1 MRFWAS
7 VACMPGSAAS
17 IPHNERMTEKT
28 KALSVTAFATL
39 LLVAFMMGAN
49 HVAAR
54 FAFNN
59 GVDVM
64 TAVSF
69 RSALTALVVGLILWQ
84 QKVQI
89 KLESHHKKYL
99 PLIGLIIAVQSVC
112 LYSSVAR
119 LPVALAL
126 LAFNTYPL
134 STAFWARVL
143 YKHQPEK
150 AVLWS
155 MPLILVGLALALDVM
170 GAASGLGAS
179 EHWAQIGSGVAFA
192 LAASATFGLALVYTQ
207 HETVGLDG
215 RVRTFSSMSLVG
227 VLAVA
232 AALSQG
238 GFHLPTASAGWWG
251 LGMLSF
257 LYGTAFTILFTV
269 LPRLGVVGNS
279 AIMNVEPVFAL
290 TLAWAL
296 LDQAIAPIQL
306 VGAALVVGTVM
317 WLGLRK
323 R

>member
-1 MRFWAS
+1 MRGCTGF
-7 VACMPGSAAS
+7 
-17 IPHNERMTEKT
+17 ILHNERMTETSKSLT
-28 KALSVTAFATL
+28 TTAFATL
-39 LLVAFMMGAN
+39 LLIAFMMGAN

-54 FAFNN
+54 LAFNN
-59 GVDVM
+59 GVDVV

-69 RSALTALVVGLILWQ
+69 RSVLTAVVVGLILWQ

-89 KLESHHKKYL
+89 QIESNHKKYM
-99 PLIGLIIAVQSVC
+99 LIIGGLIAVQSVC

-143 YKHQPEK
+143 YKHQAEK
-150 AVLWS
+150 TVLWS
-155 MPLILVGLALALDVM
+155 MPILLAGLALALDVL
-170 GAASGLGAS
+170 GAASGLGAA
-179 EHWAQIGSGVAFA
+179 EHWSQIGAGVAFA

-207 HETVGLDG
+207 HETTGLDG
-215 RVRTFSSMSLVG
+215 RVRTFSSMSIVG

-232 AALSQG
+232 AAMSQG
-238 GFHLPTASAGWWG
+238 GFHLPQAPAGWWG

-269 LPRLGVVGNS
+269 LPKLGVVGNS

-290 TLAWAL
+290 VLAWAL

-306 VGAALVVGTVM
+306 VGAFLVVGTVM

>member
-1 MRFWAS
+1 
-7 VACMPGSAAS
+7 MPECTAS
-17 IPHNERMTEKT
+17 ILQNECMTEQSKSLT
-28 KALSVTAFATL
+28 STAFATL
-39 LLVAFMMGAN
+39 LLIAFMMGAN

-59 GVDVM
+59 GVDVV

-69 RSALTALVVGLILWQ
+69 RSVLTAVVVGLIVWQ

-89 KLESHHKKYL
+89 QVESNHKKYM
-99 PLIGLIIAVQSVC
+99 LIIGGLIAVQSVC

-143 YKHQPEK
+143 YKHKAEK

-155 MPLILVGLALALDVM
+155 MPILLLGLALALDVL
-170 GAASGLGAS
+170 GAASGLGAA
-179 EHWAQIGSGVAFA
+179 EHWSQIGSGVAFA

-207 HETVGLDG
+207 HETTGLDG
-215 RVRTFSSMSLVG
+215 RVRTFSSMSIVG
-227 VLAVA
+227 ILAVA

-238 GFHLPTASAGWWG
+238 GFHLPQAPAGWWG

-257 LYGTAFTILFTV
+257 LYGTAFTILFTI
-269 LPRLGVVGNS
+269 LPKLGVVGNS

-290 TLAWAL
+290 ALAWAL

-306 VGAALVVGTVM
+306 VGAFLVVGTVM

>member
-1 MRFWAS
+1 MRGCTGF
-7 VACMPGSAAS
+7 
-17 IPHNERMTEKT
+17 ILHNDRMTETSKSLT
-28 KALSVTAFATL
+28 TTAFATL
-39 LLVAFMMGAN
+39 LLIAFMMGAN

-54 FAFNN
+54 LAFNN
-59 GVDVM
+59 GVDVV

-69 RSALTALVVGLILWQ
+69 RSVLTAVVVGLILWQ

-89 KLESHHKKYL
+89 QIESNHKKYM
-99 PLIGLIIAVQSVC
+99 LIIGGLIAVQSVC

-143 YKHQPEK
+143 YKHQAEK

-155 MPLILVGLALALDVM
+155 MPILLAGLALALDVL
-170 GAASGLGAS
+170 GAASGLGAA
-179 EHWAQIGSGVAFA
+179 EHWSQIGAGVAFA

-207 HETVGLDG
+207 HETTGLDG
-215 RVRTFSSMSLVG
+215 RVRTFSSMSIVG
-227 VLAVA
+227 ILAVA
-232 AALSQG
+232 AAMSQG
-238 GFHLPTASAGWWG
+238 GFHLPQAPAGWWG

-269 LPRLGVVGNS
+269 LPKLGVVGNS

-290 TLAWAL
+290 VLAWAL

-306 VGAALVVGTVM
+306 VGAFLVVGTVM

>member
-1 MRFWAS
+1 
-7 VACMPGSAAS
+7 MPGCTGSTL
-17 IPHNERMTEKT
+17 HNDGMTEPSKS
-28 KALSVTAFATL
+28 LSSTAFVTL
-39 LLVAFMMGAN
+39 LLIAFMMGAN

-54 FAFNN
+54 FAFND
-59 GVDVM
+59 GVDVV
-64 TAVSF
+64 TAVTF
-69 RSALTALVVGLILWQ
+69 RSVLTAIVVGLILWQ

-89 KLESHHKKYL
+89 QVTSHHKKYM
-99 PLIGLIIAVQSVC
+99 LIIGALIAVQSVC

-143 YKHQPEK
+143 YGHQPEK

-155 MPLILVGLALALDVM
+155 MPILLLGLALALDVM
-170 GAASGLGAS
+170 GAASGLGAA

-207 HETVGLDG
+207 HETTGLDG
-215 RVRTFSSMSLVG
+215 RLRTFSSMSFVG
-227 VLAVA
+227 VFAVVVA
-232 AALSQG
+232 MSQG
-238 GFHLPTASAGWWG
+238 GFHLPQAPAGWWG

-269 LPRLGVVGNS
+269 LPKLGVVGNS
-279 AIMNVEPVFAL
+279 AIMNVEPIFAL
-290 TLAWAL
+290 VLAWAL
-296 LDQAIAPIQL
+296 LGQSIAPIQL
-306 VGAALVVGTVM
+306 MGAALVVGTVM

>member
-1 MRFWAS
+1 MRGCTGF
-7 VACMPGSAAS
+7 
-17 IPHNERMTEKT
+17 ILQNEHMTETSKSLT
-28 KALSVTAFATL
+28 TTAFATL
-39 LLVAFMMGAN
+39 LLIAFMMGAN

-54 FAFNN
+54 LAFNN
-59 GVDVM
+59 GVDVV

-69 RSALTALVVGLILWQ
+69 RSVLTAVVVGLILWQ

-89 KLESHHKKYL
+89 QVESNHKKYM
-99 PLIGLIIAVQSVC
+99 LIIGGLIAVQSVC

-143 YKHQPEK
+143 YKHQAEK

-155 MPLILVGLALALDVM
+155 MPILLAGLALALDVL
-170 GAASGLGAS
+170 GAASGLGAA
-179 EHWAQIGSGVAFA
+179 EHWSQIGAGVAFA

-207 HETVGLDG
+207 HETTGLDG
-215 RVRTFSSMSLVG
+215 RVRTFSSMSIVG
-227 VLAVA
+227 ILAVA
-232 AALSQG
+232 AAMSQG
-238 GFHLPTASAGWWG
+238 GFHLPQAPAGWWG

-269 LPRLGVVGNS
+269 LPKLGVVGNS

-290 TLAWAL
+290 VLAWAL
-296 LDQAIAPIQL
+296 LDQAVAPIQL
-306 VGAALVVGTVM
+306 VGAFLVVGTVM

>member
-1 MRFWAS
+1 MLRCTGF
-7 VACMPGSAAS
+7 
-17 IPHNERMTEKT
+17 ILQNERMTETSKSLT
-28 KALSVTAFATL
+28 TTAFATL
-39 LLVAFMMGAN
+39 LLIAFMMGAN

-54 FAFNN
+54 LAFNN
-59 GVDVM
+59 GVDVV

-69 RSALTALVVGLILWQ
+69 RSVLTALVVGLILWQ

-89 KLESHHKKYL
+89 QIESNHKKYM
-99 PLIGLIIAVQSVC
+99 LIIGGLIAVQSVC

-143 YKHQPEK
+143 YKHQAEK

-155 MPLILVGLALALDVM
+155 MPILLLGLALALDVL
-170 GAASGLGAS
+170 GAASGLSAA
-179 EHWAQIGSGVAFA
+179 EHWSQIGAGVAFA

-207 HETVGLDG
+207 HETTGLDG
-215 RVRTFSSMSLVG
+215 RVRTFSSMSIVG
-227 VLAVA
+227 VLAVVA
-232 AALSQG
+232 AMSQG
-238 GFHLPTASAGWWG
+238 GFHLPQAPAGWWG

-269 LPRLGVVGNS
+269 LPKLGVVGNS

-290 TLAWAL
+290 VLAWAL

-306 VGAALVVGTVM
+306 VGAFLVVGTVM

>member
-1 MRFWAS
+1 
-7 VACMPGSAAS
+7 
-17 IPHNERMTEKT
+17 MTDQT
-28 KALSVTAFATL
+28 KALSATAFATL

-59 GVDVM
+59 GVDVI

-69 RSALTALVVGLILWQ
+69 RSAITALVVGLILWQ

-89 KLESHHKKYL
+89 QISARHKKYL
-99 PLIGLIIAVQSVC
+99 PIIGGLIAVQSVC
-112 LYSSVAR
+112 LYSSVAK

-150 AVLWS
+150 AILWS

-170 GAASGLGAS
+170 GAASGLGAA
-179 EHWAQIGSGVAFA
+179 EHWSQIGAGVAFA

-207 HETVGLDG
+207 HETADLDG

-227 VLAVA
+227 VLAIAVA
-232 AALSQG
+232 MSQG
-238 GFHLPTASAGWWG
+238 GFQLPNAPAGWWG
-251 LGMLSF
+251 LGMLTF

-290 TLAWAL
+290 ALAWAL